1 MASVVTEN
9 VNVPT
14 SSIGS
19 NGRQHTKTFQVTV
32 DTVND
37 SWEAVTASG
46 IPAYGEVHPDDL
58 SAVVV
63 DISSQETGSRNIF
76 HVVVTY
82 ETQTRNFVL
91 SNNPL
96 DDPVDI
102 DWAFQAYEVALELD
116 VGGFPI
122 VNSAGDA
129 FDPPY
134 TTDRFHPVVTIVRNE
149 ATFNPTTALSKQG
162 KLNSDGVRIAG
173 LTISP
178 GEGKLTDYAGRR
190 AFRNGRTYWV
200 VTYRIEF
207 SDDKDADNVVIGWT
221 REMYDHGI
229 YSKPVAGADNRTRI
243 QDDDTPPKDVVV
255 PHALDGAGEKGDAKT
270 PVYILYDVFETTTFA
285 PLGLDIR
292 L

>member
-1 MASVVTEN
+1 MASGVSEN
-9 VNVPT
+9 VAAPT
-14 SSIGS
+14 SSIGA

-32 DTVND
+32 DTKND
-37 SWEAVTASG
+37 SWAAVTASG

-63 DISSQETGSRNIF
+63 DISSQETASTVIF

-91 SNNPL
+91 SDNPL

-102 DWAFQAYEVALELD
+102 DWAFQAYEIGLERD
-116 VGGFPI
+116 VGGAPV

-134 TTDRFHPVVTIVRNE
+134 TVDRYHPVVTIVRNE

-162 KLNSDGVRIAG
+162 KLNDDSVRIAG
-173 LTISP
+173 LSISP
-178 GEGKLTDYAGRR
+178 GEGKLIDFAGRR
-190 AFRNGRTYWV
+190 AYRNGRTYWV

-207 SDDKDADNVVIGWT
+207 SDDKDFDDNVIGWT
-221 REMYDHGI
+221 REFYDHGL
-229 YSKPVAGADNRTRI
+229 YTKVGAGDRTRI
-243 QDDDTPPKDVVV
+243 LDDEGQKVVV
-255 PHALDGAGEKGDAKT
+255 PHALDGAGGKGDKDT
-270 PVYILYDVFETTTFA
+270 PKYRLFDVFETTAFE
-285 PLGLDIR
+285 PLDLDIE